1 MNKKILWLVIVAF
14 GLLGGI
20 FFFPL
25 PVGGSFTCLFHRWLM
40 PWNSLPGAH
49 PGEHMVHYYVRH
61 FSFFWWGR
69 LLMVTAGIY
78 VLIKKTN
85 SNKQKGLK

>member
-49 PGEHMVHYYVRH
+49 PGEHMVLQLFLVGQSAHGNR
-61 FSFFWWGR
+61 R
-69 LLMVTAGIY
+69 NLCL
-78 VLIKKTN
+78 N
-85 SNKQKGLK
+85 QKNELE